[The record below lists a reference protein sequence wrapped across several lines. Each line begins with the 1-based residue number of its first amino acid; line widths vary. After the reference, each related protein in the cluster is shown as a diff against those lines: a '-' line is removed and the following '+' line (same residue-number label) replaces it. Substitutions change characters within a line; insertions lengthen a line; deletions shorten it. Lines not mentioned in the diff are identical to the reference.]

1 MCVTD
6 VLHCISNI
14 WSIRYQYV
22 INMISIF
29 DQYVIN
35 MLSVSYQ
42 YMINMQ
48 SICYQYGINMLSV
61 CYQYVI
67 NILSIYE
74 LSMQDIS
81 HIMKSIIYDEVI
93 TKVLDRHSITELSHH
108 TYTNILTLSQQISKL
123 VDKLLRWSFRK
134 AMGVIS

>member
-1 MCVTD
+1 
-6 VLHCISNI
+6 
-14 WSIRYQYV
+14 
-22 INMISIF
+22 
-29 DQYVIN
+29 
-35 MLSVSYQ
+35 
-42 YMINMQ
+42 MQ
-48 SICYQYGINMLSV
+48 SICYQYAISELSIYDQYAINMLSIWD
-61 CYQYVI
+61 QYVISMLSVCDQHAI

-123 VDKLLRWSFRK
+123 VDKLLR
-134 AMGVIS
+134 